1 MQHHRTLLS
10 AALLALLLTSFV
22 IAPAA
27 FAGDVIFSG
36 ALNPASASFQRPTGP
51 GGPWTGVHACTTLQ
65 SDLNYSYQAFPFSVS
80 ADGSYTMTITA
91 SAMSGS
97 GSDATDTF
105 MILYQGLLDPAN
117 PLSGC
122 RAIND
127 DIAMNTNF
135 RSEIPNYALTANTQ
149 YTLVITTFSPR
160 RSGTFSGRISGPGD
174 VMLGL
179 YQPPVQN
186 GAPAAPEVF
195 RGFEPGDGRLNLQAY
210 APAAVYCDAANSRVA
225 IYGIDDA
232 GHGYEAIF
240 VPYADLPDIP
250 VSNQLIAQFEDIRF
264 FRLSTGEYQVSAGPD
279 AEGKEYM
286 LIFDGCPASTA
297 AAYLFDHLTGALTQT
312 ESR

>member
-10 AALLALLLTSFV
+10 AALLALLLISFV

-27 FAGDVIFSG
+27 FAGDVTFSG
-36 ALNPASASFQRPTGP
+36 ALDPASASFQRPTGP
-51 GGPWTGVHACTTLQ
+51 GNPYTGVHACTTLQ
-65 SDLNYSYQAFPFSVS
+65 PLSTYSYQAFPFYVS
-80 ADGSYTMTITA
+80 ADGSYTITTTA
-91 SAMSGS
+91 AAMSGGS
-97 GSDATDTF
+97 GLATDTF
-105 MILYQGLLDPAN
+105 MILYQGQFNPVN
-117 PLSGC
+117 PLTGC
-122 RAIND
+122 LALND
-127 DIAMNTNF
+127 DIGAGIF
-135 RSEIPNYALTANTQ
+135 RSQIPNYALTANTQ
-149 YTLVITTFSPR
+149 YTLVITTYHVGM
-160 RSGTFSGRISGPGD
+160 SGTFSGTISGPGD
-174 VMLGL
+174 VVLGL
-179 YQPPVQN
+179 YQAPAQD
-186 GAPAAPEVF
+186 GAPAALQVF
-195 RGFEPGDGRLNLQAY
+195 RGFEPGDGRINLQAY

-240 VPYADLPDIP
+240 VAYADLPDTP
-250 VSNQLIAQFEDIRF
+250 ASNQLIAQFEDIRF